1 MKNNACCASIGECPI
16 DIDFRVKILQIK
28 NWVPERNPSVGFCY
42 WLFAGQFIFQ
52 FSFFQTQSLFALLC
66 DSLQKKQISKNHGI

>member
-42 WLFAGQFIFQ
+42 WLFAGQFIFL
-52 FSFFQTQSLFALLC
+52 FFKLNHFLRFCVTLS
-66 DSLQKKQISKNHGI
+66 KKTNIEKSWNMI